1 MRTEELLVSCL
12 GWKKEQK
19 REIVAAGEKWRGV
32 KRR

>member
-19 REIVAAGEKWRGV
+19 REIVAAAGRGV